1 MKRIKPL
8 LAGLTAIVVAAGFAL
23 SAQAAQIHGDI
34 DFAGEVKFDT
44 TSLATATMVTQWKLA
59 IVSGTSGDFNSVPL
73 MSNVAFVT
81 PYVFNPPT
89 SYTNLWS
96 VGGFTFELTS
106 SNIVTQNSNF
116 LNIMGVGF
124 VTGNGFDRTP
134 GTWSFTSNRSNGGT
148 ASQFSFAGNTTA
160 TPTPDSGSTV
170 ALLGVA
176 IFTVGA
182 LRAKFRS

>member
-1 MKRIKPL
+1 M
-8 LAGLTAIVVAAGFAL
+8 VVAAGFAL
-23 SAQAAQIHGDI
+23 SAQAAQIHGFI

-44 TSLATATMVTQWKLA
+44 TSLATATMVKQWKIA
-59 IVSGTSGDFNSVPL
+59 FVSGTSGDFTSVPL

-116 LNIMGVGF
+116 LNIMGLGF

>member
-1 MKRIKPL
+1 MKLIKPL
-8 LAGLTAIVVAAGFAL
+8 LASLTAMVVAAGFAL
-23 SAQAAQIHGDI
+23 SAQAAQINGDI

-44 TSLATATMVTQWKLA
+44 NNLATASMVTQWTLA
-59 IVSGTSGDFNSVPL
+59 IVSGTSGDFASVPTL
-73 MSNVAFVT
+73 SNVAFVT

-89 SYTNLWS
+89 AYANLWS

-106 SNIVTQNSNF
+106 STIDTQNSHF
-116 LNIMGVGF
+116 LNIVGEGF
-124 VTGNGFDRTP
+124 VSGNGFDRTP
-134 GTWSFTSNRSNGGT
+134 GSWSFTSNRSNGGT

-160 TPTPDSGSTV
+160 HPTPDSGSTV

-176 IFTVGA
+176 LFTVGA

>member
-1 MKRIKPL
+1 MKLIKPL
-8 LAGLTAIVVAAGFAL
+8 LAGLTAMVVAAGFAI
-23 SAQAAQIHGDI
+23 SAQAAQINGFI

-59 IVSGTSGDFNSVPL
+59 FVSGTSGDFASVPV

-89 SYTNLWS
+89 PYANLWS

-106 SNIVTQNSNF
+106 SSIDTQNSHF
-116 LNIMGVGF
+116 LNISGVGF

-148 ASQFSFAGNTTA
+148 ATQFSFAGNTTA

-170 ALLGVA
+170 ALLGIA
-176 IFTVGA
+176 LITVGT